1 MVVTDSFDHVN
12 QLQGLGITSFVFP
25 HVNEKYA
32 FRGLIWI
39 IRRSI
44 KACLNVHNS
53 SIILPKYWSSITEP
67 FDNEKSCLPV
77 EEYWALDYNEYICL
91 YNQASIAPKKSQ
103 NGTAGKPLH
112 KKLSIKDIL
121 QPIVSNEWLINIK
134 NSHLELERK
143 ILES

>member
-1 MVVTDSFDHVN
+1 
-12 QLQGLGITSFVFP
+12 
-25 HVNEKYA
+25 
-32 FRGLIWI
+32 
-39 IRRSI
+39 
-44 KACLNVHNS
+44 
-53 SIILPKYWSSITEP
+53 
-67 FDNEKSCLPV
+67 
-77 EEYWALDYNEYICL
+77 LDYNEYICL
-91 YNQASIAPKKSQ
+91 YNQSSIAPKKSQ